1 MFEVAE
7 RPAVGAMKR
16 RSIGPGRSSDCKMAA
31 LSFKTCAL
39 ESPADRLAIPGCS
52 YANPVYTIDVLE
64 RYAKG

>member
-1 MFEVAE
+1 
-7 RPAVGAMKR
+7 MKR
-16 RSIGPGRSSDCKMAA
+16 RIIGPGRASDCKMAA